1 MIHRSASHVLEVPGA
16 RIAYDVAEVRKSVEP
31 PLLLFGSP
39 MDASG
44 FSALA
49 ARFTDR
55 TTVTYDP
62 RGTGRSESSDGEY
75 SPELHAQ
82 DLQALAAELGSTQ
95 VDMFASSGGAVN
107 ALAFA
112 AKAGDLVRILVV
124 HEPPLARILPDQE
137 AAVAGI
143 EAILQTY
150 QEHGWGAAMA
160 RFMAYTGWQGE
171 FPAGTVQSESGLADA
186 DGGAVPETGGGAGP
200 ETDNGAGPET
210 DGGAGPETDDGTRDD
225 PLFGRNLRTCT
236 LFQPDFDGLRD
247 GPASI
252 VVGMGEVSAGTMAAR
267 AAAVTADRLGTL
279 PVTFP
284 GGHGGFLGPEFGPGA
299 GDPEAF
305 AGVLRQVLDG
315 W

>member
-44 FSALA
+44 FTALA

-150 QEHGWGAAMA
+150 QDHGRGAAMA
-160 RFMAYTGWQGE
+160 RFMAYAGWQGE
-171 FPAGTVQSESGLADA
+171 FPAGTGLPESALT
-186 DGGAVPETGGGAGP
+186 ETGGGPDAAAGGGTGP
-200 ETDNGAGPET
+200 ETD
-210 DGGAGPETDDGTRDD
+210 DGTGPETDDGTRDD

-252 VVGMGEVSAGTMAAR
+252 VVGMGEASAGTMAAR

>member
-16 RIAYDVAEVRKSVEP
+16 RLAYDVAEVRKSAEP

-44 FSALA
+44 FTALA

-55 TTVTYDP
+55 TTVTFDP
-62 RGTGRSESSDGEY
+62 RGTGRSESSAGEY

-124 HEPPLARILPDQE
+124 HEPPLARILPDKE
-137 AAVAGI
+137 EAVAGI

-150 QEHGWGAAMA
+150 QDHGRGAAMA
-160 RFMAYTGWQGE
+160 RFMAYAGWQGE
-171 FPAGTVQSESGLADA
+171 FPAGTGQPGSGLAEA
-186 DGGAVPETGGGAGP
+186 GGG
-200 ETDNGAGPET
+200 TDAAA
-210 DGGAGPETDDGTRDD
+210 DGAGPETDDGTRDD
-225 PLFGRNLRTCT
+225 PLFARNLRTCT

-252 VVGMGEVSAGTMAAR
+252 VVGMGEASAGTMAAR
-267 AAAVTADRLGTL
+267 AAAVTAERLGTL

-305 AGVLRQVLDG
+305 AGVLRQVLEG